1 MKQYQ
6 RSVVPQL
13 KKPCQTHINWKSRNS
28 VIKFPSSDPHFRD
41 RRQKEAK
48 TRIELRCT
56 KLQHFYCIA
65 SKNQL
70 THMDLWAINPI
81 RSNYRVL
88 TINLVTAKNKFDHE
102 KINTEYEI
110 RWLLIRGLDYQITEN
125 RPPKSGVTYIFQR
138 RKASVTREN

>member
-6 RSVVPQL
+6 RSAVPQL
-13 KKPCQTHINWKSRNS
+13 KKPCQTHINWKSKNS
-28 VIKFPSSDPHFRD
+28 VIGFPSSDPHFRD

-48 TRIELRCT
+48 TRIELRYT

-65 SKNQL
+65 SKSQL

-110 RWLLIRGLDYQITEN
+110 RWLLIRGLITKGTEI
-125 RPPKSGVTYIFQR
+125 RPPKSGIIYFLQR
-138 RKASVTREN
+138 RIASVIRKD